1 MLPECRVGGDGG
13 RFDLSLP
20 IGINGMEIIRV
31 PEPDERLRVRTVQ
44 VDQDVDGVTVHDA
57 IIVGTEEAPVL
68 GLSGLRLKAMGVV
81 PEDLTFTLE
90 RPK

>member
-1 MLPECRVGGDGG
+1 
-13 RFDLSLP
+13 
-20 IGINGMEIIRV
+20 MEIIRV

-81 PEDLTFTLE
+81 PVDLTFTLE